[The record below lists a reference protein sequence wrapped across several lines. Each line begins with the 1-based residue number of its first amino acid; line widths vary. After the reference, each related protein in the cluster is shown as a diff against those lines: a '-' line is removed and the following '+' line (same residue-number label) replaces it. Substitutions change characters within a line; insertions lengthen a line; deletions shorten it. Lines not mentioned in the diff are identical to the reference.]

1 VESNLLIGSF
11 RSLGNLSI
19 DLGLVGLNSLV
30 LTTKELLTSCRR
42 RINIT
47 LGLRQLEH
55 WLFQLW
61 LYGLLVDHLLAHT
74 GLDLSVRLHL
84 SRLMGLIDLG
94 LHRVVVGQI
103 CLLGLIRRL
112 LNIG

>member
-11 RSLGNLSI
+11 RSLNNLSI
-19 DLGLVGLNSLV
+19 DLALIGLNSLV

-47 LGLRQLEH
+47 LGFRQFEH

-61 LYGLLVDHLLAHT
+61 LHGLLVDHLLAHI

-84 SRLMGLIDLG
+84 SRLVGLIDLG
-94 LHRVVVGQI
+94 FHRIAVGQI
-103 CLLGLIRRL
+103 CLLRLIHRL